1 MMKRL
6 YAAGALFVF
15 VLSMCVTSSC
25 LTRRV
30 ENRVGVFLEQ
40 SLDEFISE
48 NDDAAFQNLE
58 KAMTNWNDIKET
70 TAVFASHSSVDEL
83 DEQLTELYAMAQGGS
98 DGKIPK
104 IKLCLLKIQNLCDD
118 EKFSVKALF
127 YFFFRLAFR
136 LKKSRRTY

>member
-70 TAVFASHSSVDEL
+70 TAVFASHSTVDEL

-118 EKFSVKALF
+118 EKFSVKSLF
-127 YFFFRLAFR
+127 
-136 LKKSRRTY
+136 

>member
-1 MMKRL
+1 MKRL

-15 VLSMCVTSSC
+15 VLSMCITSSC

-98 DGKIPK
+98 DGKISK

-127 YFFFRLAFR
+127 
-136 LKKSRRTY
+136 

>member
-1 MMKRL
+1 MKRL

-104 IKLCLLKIQNLCDD
+104 IKLCLLKIQHLCDD

-127 YFFFRLAFR
+127 
-136 LKKSRRTY
+136 

>member
-1 MMKRL
+1 MKRL

-58 KAMTNWNDIKET
+58 KALTNWNDIKET

-127 YFFFRLAFR
+127 
-136 LKKSRRTY
+136 

>member
-58 KAMTNWNDIKET
+58 KAMTNWNDIKEA

-127 YFFFRLAFR
+127 
-136 LKKSRRTY
+136 

>member
-1 MMKRL
+1 MKRL

-30 ENRVGVFLEQ
+30 ENRVGVFLVQ

-127 YFFFRLAFR
+127 
-136 LKKSRRTY
+136 

>member
-1 MMKRL
+1 MKRL

-83 DEQLTELYAMAQGGS
+83 DEQLAELYAMAQGGS

-127 YFFFRLAFR
+127 
-136 LKKSRRTY
+136 

>member
-1 MMKRL
+1 MKRL

-70 TAVFASHSSVDEL
+70 TAVFASHSSVDVL

-127 YFFFRLAFR
+127 
-136 LKKSRRTY
+136 

>member
-1 MMKRL
+1 MKRL

-25 LTRRV
+25 LTTRV

-127 YFFFRLAFR
+127 
-136 LKKSRRTY
+136 

>member
-1 MMKRL
+1 MKRL

-15 VLSMCVTSSC
+15 VLSMCITSSC

-127 YFFFRLAFR
+127 
-136 LKKSRRTY
+136 

>member
-1 MMKRL
+1 MKRL

-70 TAVFASHSSVDEL
+70 TAVFASHSSVDGL

-127 YFFFRLAFR
+127 
-136 LKKSRRTY
+136 

>member
-1 MMKRL
+1 MKRL
-6 YAAGALFVF
+6 YAAGVLFVF

-127 YFFFRLAFR
+127 
-136 LKKSRRTY
+136 

>member
-1 MMKRL
+1 MKRL

-30 ENRVGVFLEQ
+30 ENRVGVFLQQ

-127 YFFFRLAFR
+127 
-136 LKKSRRTY
+136 

>member
-1 MMKRL
+1 MKRL

-118 EKFSVKALF
+118 EKFSVKSLF
-127 YFFFRLAFR
+127 
-136 LKKSRRTY
+136 

>member
-6 YAAGALFVF
+6 YAAGALFVY

-30 ENRVGVFLEQ
+30 EIRVGVFLEQ

-48 NDDAAFQNLE
+48 NDDAAFQNLD

-118 EKFSVKALF
+118 EKFSVKAL
-127 YFFFRLAFR
+127 Y
-136 LKKSRRTY
+136 

>member
-1 MMKRL
+1 MKRL

-104 IKLCLLKIQNLCDD
+104 IKLCLLKIHNLCDD

-127 YFFFRLAFR
+127 
-136 LKKSRRTY
+136 

>member
-1 MMKRL
+1 MKRL

-70 TAVFASHSSVDEL
+70 TAVFASHPSVDEL

-127 YFFFRLAFR
+127 
-136 LKKSRRTY
+136 

>member
-40 SLDEFISE
+40 SLDEFIWV

-118 EKFSVKALF
+118 EKFSVKSLF
-127 YFFFRLAFR
+127 
-136 LKKSRRTY
+136 

>member
-1 MMKRL
+1 MLKRL

-127 YFFFRLAFR
+127 
-136 LKKSRRTY
+136 

>member
-1 MMKRL
+1 MKRL

-58 KAMTNWNDIKET
+58 KAMTNWNDIKGT

-118 EKFSVKALF
+118 EKFSVKSLF
-127 YFFFRLAFR
+127 
-136 LKKSRRTY
+136 

>member
-58 KAMTNWNDIKET
+58 KAMTNWNDIKGT

-118 EKFSVKALF
+118 EKFSVKSLF
-127 YFFFRLAFR
+127 
-136 LKKSRRTY
+136 

>member
-1 MMKRL
+1 MTQRL

-127 YFFFRLAFR
+127 
-136 LKKSRRTY
+136 

>member
-1 MMKRL
+1 MKRL

-30 ENRVGVFLEQ
+30 ENCVGVFLEQ

-83 DEQLTELYAMAQGGS
+83 DEQLTELYAMAQGGN

-127 YFFFRLAFR
+127 
-136 LKKSRRTY
+136 

>member
-1 MMKRL
+1 MKRL
-6 YAAGALFVF
+6 YAAGARFVF

-127 YFFFRLAFR
+127 
-136 LKKSRRTY
+136 

>member
-1 MMKRL
+1 MKRL

-70 TAVFASHSSVDEL
+70 TAVFASHFSVDEL

-127 YFFFRLAFR
+127 
-136 LKKSRRTY
+136 

>member
-127 YFFFRLAFR
+127 
-136 LKKSRRTY
+136 

>member
-1 MMKRL
+1 MKRL

-70 TAVFASHSSVDEL
+70 TAVFVSHSSVDEL

-127 YFFFRLAFR
+127 
-136 LKKSRRTY
+136 

>member
-1 MMKRL
+1 MKRL

-30 ENRVGVFLEQ
+30 ENCVGVFLEQ

-127 YFFFRLAFR
+127 
-136 LKKSRRTY
+136 

>member
-58 KAMTNWNDIKET
+58 KAITNWNDIKET

-127 YFFFRLAFR
+127 
-136 LKKSRRTY
+136 

>member
-1 MMKRL
+1 MKRL

-127 YFFFRLAFR
+127 
-136 LKKSRRTY
+136 

>member
-1 MMKRL
+1 MKRL

-58 KAMTNWNDIKET
+58 KAMTNWNDIMET

-127 YFFFRLAFR
+127 
-136 LKKSRRTY
+136 

>member
-70 TAVFASHSSVDEL
+70 TAVFACHSSVDEL

-127 YFFFRLAFR
+127 
-136 LKKSRRTY
+136 

>member
-1 MMKRL
+1 MKRL

-48 NDDAAFQNLE
+48 NDDAAFKNLE

-70 TAVFASHSSVDEL
+70 TYVFA
-83 DEQLTELYAMAQGGS
+83 
-98 DGKIPK
+98 
-104 IKLCLLKIQNLCDD
+104 
-118 EKFSVKALF
+118 
-127 YFFFRLAFR
+127 
-136 LKKSRRTY
+136 

>member
-70 TAVFASHSSVDEL
+70 TAVFASHPSVDEL

-127 YFFFRLAFR
+127 
-136 LKKSRRTY
+136 

>member
-1 MMKRL
+1 MRR
-6 YAAGALFVF
+6 GALFVF

-70 TAVFASHSSVDEL
+70 TAVLPPIPRWTSLTNSSPSFTPWRKAEATAKSPKSSFA
-83 DEQLTELYAMAQGGS
+83 
-98 DGKIPK
+98 
-104 IKLCLLKIQNLCDD
+104 
-118 EKFSVKALF
+118 F
-127 YFFFRLAFR
+127 
-136 LKKSRRTY
+136 

>member
-1 MMKRL
+1 MKRL

-70 TAVFASHSSVDEL
+70 TSVFASHSSVDEL

-127 YFFFRLAFR
+127 
-136 LKKSRRTY
+136 

>member
-1 MMKRL
+1 MKRL

-58 KAMTNWNDIKET
+58 MAMTNWNDIKET

-127 YFFFRLAFR
+127 
-136 LKKSRRTY
+136 